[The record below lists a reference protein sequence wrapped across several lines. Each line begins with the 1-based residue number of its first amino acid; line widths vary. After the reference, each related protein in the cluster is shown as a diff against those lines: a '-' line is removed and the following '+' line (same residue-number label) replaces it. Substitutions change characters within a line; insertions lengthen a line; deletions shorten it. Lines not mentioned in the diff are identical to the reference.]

1 MMDDNFKDSD
11 FKDGDFIDSDLEK
24 LLARVKQP
32 ALPIGFAERLQ
43 AKLQVEAPNNVIA
56 FPQKKSAVTASSR
69 RVWLSAIPLAASLAL
84 GVYFGAMGTVPET
97 FSGLEGTFISDA
109 SETLPDIGFEDTES
123 FLNGDLS

>member
-43 AKLQVEAPNNVIA
+43 AKLQVEAPNNVI
-56 FPQKKSAVTASSR
+56 AVTASSR